1 MKCEKID
8 IVNEKDNVEVNFQMQ
23 FDLKTGNIIG
33 AKTKAIYKDAK
44 KDEGYNGNGTKNADS
59 LLLDLC
65 AIETVCVVQKAMVKK
80 AKRTMPIYVPVSV
93 ETIINPYNIYEIT
106 SMIKSFNLPDS
117 SINLVLVNAQCASK
131 VQGAGKSLKHLI
143 SHDIK
148 IYFGDIGTIAF
159 FVELVN
165 EIEPNGVIIN
175 PSLFNDATL
184 GSRKYVILREM
195 VNMCK
200 RWELDIICDGIEDAL
215 QAKLLFDMG
224 CKKGTGSF
232 YAKEVTKKEFE

>member
-1 MKCEKID
+1 
-8 IVNEKDNVEVNFQMQ
+8 
-23 FDLKTGNIIG
+23 
-33 AKTKAIYKDAK
+33 
-44 KDEGYNGNGTKNADS
+44 
-59 LLLDLC
+59 LC
-65 AIETVCVVQKAMVKK
+65 AVEAACKMQKAMMKK
-80 AKRTMPIYVPVSV
+80 AKHTMPLYVSVSV
-93 ETIINPYNIYEIT
+93 ETIINPYNIYEIA
-106 SMIKSFNLPDS
+106 SMIKSFNLPDG

-175 PSLFNDATL
+175 PPLFSGATL
-184 GSRKYVILREM
+184 GSRKYVILKEM
-195 VNMCK
+195 VSMCK
-200 RWELDIICDGIEDAL
+200 RWELDIICDGIENAL

-224 CKKGTGSF
+224 CRKGTGSF
-232 YAKEVTKKEFE
+232 YAKEVPVKEFEEKYLKLVW